1 MTMMELLAA
10 CRRHGRDADSLADRI
25 EEMEAAATS
34 ATMAVGGAG
43 GHAGPSDKYSAY
55 MARKDELERRL
66 KAARRALA
74 AEQMAAILL
83 TGELPDQQRKALRGY
98 YVNGKSAAAIARDSG
113 YSVSSVYKAM
123 AEGKA
128 ALAALPEARIE
139 EALPGWYVAKYLYG
153 QDDE

>member
-34 ATMAVGGAG
+34 ATMAMGGAG

-83 TGELPDQQRKALRGY
+83 TGELPDQQRKAIRGY
-98 YVNGKSAAAIARDSG
+98 YLNGKSAACIARESG
-113 YSVSSVYKAM
+113 YSVSAVYKAM

-128 ALAALPEARIE
+128 ALAALPDSRVE